1 MKTLKFTKE
10 KAYDNGYGWL
20 INYTCGGWSIINVE
34 SEWMITYNKKVIT
47 TVRTLKDAKASV
59 CGMVAFNE
67 ELI

>member
-10 KAYDNGYGWL
+10 KTYDRGYGWL
-20 INYTCGGWSIINVE
+20 INYTCGNWSIINVE
-34 SEWMITYNKKVIT
+34 SSWMITYKKKNIT
-47 TVRTLKDAKASV
+47 TTTTLREAKASV